1 MKLKNKTKSILSA
14 FLAVCMLLS
23 ISPVT
28 TFAAQSNEYV
38 DPADNWLS
46 SNNRTNELDV
56 NATTT
61 YETQFCCVCNMQTT
75 VLTYRVPEYTRSGET
90 ALNRDVRYSDGTCLD
105 EERKGNLDSGTPGID
120 AYYTGYHWTKAV
132 CQNCGTINSGDGMET
147 YSFNNN
153 VYSLNPCDNNFFLQF
168 DNTTHEK
175 YDDEY
180 HLTTLKRGEYCK
192 FCKGTYARAT
202 RGLADHNFTEQ
213 VDGQVANNRFY
224 IAETCDDCGYET
236 SEYVTAKAVVSSYYG
251 VEDGEAHTL
260 TVSDL
265 SDSGVK
271 TSIRYGTDADNCNK
285 TSAPNYTQPGYYT
298 VYYKINYSYS
308 GESMIENGVSYVHI
322 LADESDEGGSNT
334 IIVVPPAH
342 EHDFRYL
349 ETIPASCENLG
360 YERWQCDGCGELQ
373 KMNYS
378 PAKGHNYEDITIRE
392 ATCKQ
397 GGLKLTLCKDCG
409 DFHQETTP
417 TGNHN
422 YHTTTHNATCRSVG
436 YTDHTC
442 EVCGDNFVTDIKPLI
457 SHAYE
462 HITKEPTCEDKGYTT
477 STCVM
482 CGSSYVSDYTE
493 PTGHN
498 WDEGTSVTSS
508 TCEADGVIEY
518 VCQNEDCGEK
528 MIKADAATGHTPG
541 EAATCTE
548 PQICTVC
555 ETVLALPTGHNHSES
570 VIAPTCE
577 AMGYSVFTCDCGD
590 TYTANFTDKAEHE
603 YETEITEPTCVSMG
617 HTHYDC
623 VNCDYEF
630 DADYTDKLPHDYKA
644 DVTAPSC
651 SAFGFTVYTCEC
663 GDTYTSDYTDKT
675 EHNYN
680 KQIVEPTCEE
690 HGYAVYECPDCGASY
705 IGDYTENKEHIY
717 KETVIAPSCTEMGY
731 TIFTCD
737 CGDTYKGN
745 YTDKIPHDYE
755 KKVTPATCEEMG
767 YTVYDC
773 KNCDDTYTSDY
784 TDIIPHNYKSEITA
798 ATCVSLGFT
807 TFVCEDCGHTYKA
820 EYVEPKGHTPSDWI
834 IDVPAT
840 ITSGGSK
847 HVECSVCGE
856 TLQTAEIAQLI
867 DADRTDEDGAAE
879 VGDFSIILTD
889 KNGTPIF
896 NSEIVIDVDNK
907 ISIKLPNGRLLD
919 YADQTTITAFF
930 TENQKPAADLN
941 IFIEDKNGNNAT
953 GTTDTNGQLKVP
965 NNQSSTGDDNGTIGN
980 ENNEVKNTYV
990 VSVTDKY
997 NVIIP
1002 NCDIKIGESNNVVV
1016 DLPDGLILTKDSPAI
1031 ITITNQN
1038 GEPQKDV
1045 SVIVIAD
1052 KDYIEKGLTD
1062 RYGKL
1067 TVPPVN
1073 SGYTD
1078 KEGKVNVN
1086 GFNVIVNDEAKQIE
1100 NAFVTLNDDN
1110 TISVLLPAENLIDYS
1125 NRICVT
1131 VLDKDGAA
1139 VKDMTVKVIDVTEN
1153 NRSGVTDENGK
1164 MVVPPLSEDKT
1175 DKDGKATVNGL
1186 NILVTDEKAVIENA
1200 FVTIADGKI
1209 NIELPTDK
1217 VIDIANR
1224 IIVTVTD
1231 SENKA
1236 VKDMSVTVK
1245 DNTERTETN
1254 LTDADGKAVIPPTT
1268 FDITDVNGYGEL
1280 TGFEIVVTDESK
1292 VIENASLTLNEDN
1305 SISVVLPAETLIVH
1319 SNRITVTVTN
1329 KADKTPAKDVSV
1341 TVSEAPKAEADESTE
1356 SDNTADTETAAPKSV
1371 SGKTDADGKIV
1382 VPPLSEDITDN
1393 EGNSGVTDKE
1403 EKPGEDTDG
1412 DGKEDKPG
1420 ETVTTLYK
1428 VALNDTKGVITDAF
1442 VKIEDGKVY
1451 ITLPETHTLTTS
1463 NQVTA
1468 TITDNDGKA
1477 VKGVSVTIAD
1487 KTTSKTGTTDANGK
1501 VTLPVKSSGG
1511 GGGTSRPSSSGGG
1524 GGGGSYVS
1532 TTVKIVDKDGKT
1544 VSVSKSVSTTKA
1556 TLTLPT
1562 GKKLTDDNYYT
1573 ITVTSSG
1580 KAKADYTVVLKD
1592 RSGNEI
1598 TGTTDANGVV
1608 MLPGKKHS
1616 AYIFGYPDSTF
1627 RPDGDMTRSEAAA
1640 IFARLIAEEKG
1651 EKISGTSTD
1660 FKDISKKAWYASYVS
1675 YLEKYGII
1683 KGYTDNTF
1691 RPDNKVTRAEF
1702 IAMTVRYYDLFN
1714 DVKYTSTSV
1723 KYTDVSSSYWAV
1735 KEIAYAKNI
1744 GWLNGYADG
1753 TFRGDNNITRAE
1765 VVTVVNRATGRN
1777 ADKEYVNENFT
1788 KLNRFT
1794 DVTDSSKWYFYDV
1807 NEAANEHIGIT
1818 HSDGETWSK

>member
-132 CQNCGTINSGDGMET
+132 CQNCGTINSGDGMAT

-373 KMNYS
+373 KMNYT
-378 PAKGHNYEDITIRE
+378 PAKGHNYEDIAIRE

-436 YTDHTC
+436 YTDHIC

-555 ETVLALPTGHNHSES
+555 ETVLELPTGHNHSES

-680 KQIVEPTCEE
+680 KQVVEPTCEE

-737 CGDTYKGN
+737 CGDTHKGN

-953 GTTDTNGQLKVP
+953 GTTDANGQLKVP

-1078 KEGKVNVN
+1078 KDGKVNVN

-1209 NIELPTDK
+1209 NIELPADK

-1305 SISVVLPAETLIVH
+1305 SISVVLPAETLIAH
-1319 SNRITVTVTN
+1319 SNRITVIVTN
-1329 KADKTPAKDVSV
+1329 KADKTPAKDISV
-1341 TVSEAPKAEADESTE
+1341 TVCEAPK
-1356 SDNTADTETAAPKSV
+1356 TETEETAKSV

>member
-1 MKLKNKTKSILSA
+1 MKFKSKTKSILSA
-14 FLAVCMLLS
+14 LLAVCMLLS
-23 ISPVT
+23 MAPVT

-38 DPADNWLS
+38 DPAENWLS
-46 SNNRTNELDV
+46 SNGRTNELDV

-61 YETQFCCVCNMQTT
+61 YETQYCCVCNMQTT

-90 ALNRDVRYSDGTCLD
+90 ALNRDVKYSDGTKID
-105 EERKGNLDSGTPGID
+105 GENSGNTDSGTPGVD
-120 AYYTGYHWTKAV
+120 AYYTGYHYTKSV
-132 CQNCGTINSGDGMET
+132 CQLCGTINSVNGYGAYD
-147 YSFNNN
+147 FNNN
-153 VYSLNPCDNNFFLQF
+153 VYSLHACDNNFFVDF
-168 DNTTHEK
+168 DATTHEH
-175 YDDEY
+175 YNEEY
-180 HLTTLKRGEYCK
+180 HLTTLKQGEYCQ
-192 FCKGTYARAT
+192 FCKGTFAVGVK
-202 RGLADHNFTEQ
+202 GLSEHKFSEQ
-213 VDGQVANNRFY
+213 VDGQIGNNRFY
-224 IAETCDDCGYET
+224 VTETCTDCNYQTGTYK
-236 SEYVTAKAVVSSYYG
+236 TAKSVVSSYYG
-251 VEDGEAHTL
+251 IEDGEAHTL

-285 TSAPNYTQPGYYT
+285 TSAPNYTQAGYYT
-298 VYYKINYSYS
+298 VYYKINYTYS
-308 GESMIENGVSYVHI
+308 GETMTENGVSYVHI

-422 YHTTTHNATCRSVG
+422 YHTTIHNATCRSVG

-555 ETVLALPTGHNHSES
+555 ETVLELPTGHNHSES

-680 KQIVEPTCEE
+680 KQVVEPTCEE

-953 GTTDTNGQLKVP
+953 GTTDANGQLKVP

-1078 KEGKVNVN
+1078 KDGKVNVN

-1305 SISVVLPAETLIVH
+1305 SISVVLPAETLIAH
-1319 SNRITVTVTN
+1319 SNRITVIVTN
-1329 KADKTPAKDVSV
+1329 KADKTPAKDISV
-1341 TVSEAPKAEADESTE
+1341 TVCEAPK
-1356 SDNTADTETAAPKSV
+1356 TETEETAKSV

>member
-105 EERKGNLDSGTPGID
+105 GERKGNLDSGTPGID
-120 AYYTGYHWTKAV
+120 AYYTGYHWTKVV
-132 CQNCGTINSGDGMET
+132 CQNCGTINSGDGMAT

-180 HLTTLKRGEYCK
+180 HLTTLKRGEY
-192 FCKGTYARAT
+192 
-202 RGLADHNFTEQ
+202 
-213 VDGQVANNRFY
+213 
-224 IAETCDDCGYET
+224 
-236 SEYVTAKAVVSSYYG
+236 
-251 VEDGEAHTL
+251 
-260 TVSDL
+260 
-265 SDSGVK
+265 
-271 TSIRYGTDADNCNK
+271 
-285 TSAPNYTQPGYYT
+285 
-298 VYYKINYSYS
+298 
-308 GESMIENGVSYVHI
+308 
-322 LADESDEGGSNT
+322 
-334 IIVVPPAH
+334 
-342 EHDFRYL
+342 
-349 ETIPASCENLG
+349 
-360 YERWQCDGCGELQ
+360 ERWQCDGCGELQ
-373 KMNYS
+373 KMNYT

-555 ETVLALPTGHNHSES
+555 ETVLELPTGHNHSES

-680 KQIVEPTCEE
+680 KQVVEPTCEE

-856 TLQTAEIAQLI
+856 TLQTTEIAQLI

-953 GTTDTNGQLKVP
+953 GTTDANGQLKVP

-1078 KEGKVNVN
+1078 KDGKVNVN
-1086 GFNVIVNDEAKQIE
+1086 GFNVIVNDETKQIK

-1200 FVTIADGKI
+1200 FVTIADSKI
-1209 NIELPTDK
+1209 NIELPADK

-1305 SISVVLPAETLIVH
+1305 SISVVLPAETLIAH
-1319 SNRITVTVTN
+1319 SNRITVIVTN
-1329 KADKTPAKDVSV
+1329 KADKTPAKDISV
-1341 TVSEAPKAEADESTE
+1341 TVCEAPK
-1356 SDNTADTETAAPKSV
+1356 TETEETTKSV

-1477 VKGVSVTIAD
+1477 VKGVFVTIAD

-1501 VTLPVKSSGG
+1501 VTLPVKSS
-1511 GGGTSRPSSSGGG
+1511 G

-1640 IFARLIAEEKG
+1640 IFARLISEEKG

>member
-14 FLAVCMLLS
+14 FLAVCMLS
-23 ISPVT
+23 GISPIT

-38 DPADNWLS
+38 DPAEHWLS
-46 SNNRTNELDV
+46 SNGRTNELDV

-61 YETQFCCVCNMQTT
+61 YETQYCCVCNMQTT

-90 ALNRDVRYSDGTCLD
+90 ALNRDVMYSDGTKID
-105 EERKGNLDSGTPGID
+105 GKNKGNTDSGTPGVD
-120 AYYTGYHWTKAV
+120 AYYTGYHYTKSV
-132 CQNCGTINSGDGMET
+132 CQNCGTINSVDGFASYE
-147 YSFNNN
+147 FNNN
-153 VYSLNPCDNNFFLQF
+153 VYSLNACDDNFFVEY
-168 DNTTHEK
+168 DATTYEQ
-175 YDDEY
+175 YNEDY
-180 HLTTLKRGEYCK
+180 HMTTFKQGEYCQ
-192 FCKGTYARAT
+192 FCKGTYAVGEKGREE
-202 RGLADHNFTEQ
+202 HSFIEQ

-224 IAETCDDCGYET
+224 ISETCEDCGYIT

-271 TSIRYGTDADNCNK
+271 TSIRYGTAADSCNK
-285 TSAPNYTQPGYYT
+285 TSAPNYTQAGYYT
-298 VYYKINYSYS
+298 VYYQINYSYS
-308 GESMIENGVSYVHI
+308 GESMTENGVSYVHI
-322 LADESDEGGSNT
+322 LAEESDEGGNT
-334 IIVVPPAH
+334 VIILPQTH
-342 EHDFRYL
+342 EHDYSYL
-349 ETIPASCENLG
+349 ETVPASCENLG
-360 YERWQCDGCGELQ
+360 YERWQCDGCGELV

-378 PAKGHNYEDITIRE
+378 PAKGHTYEDITIRE
-392 ATCKQ
+392 STCKQ

-417 TGNHN
+417 IGNHN
-422 YHTTTHNATCRSVG
+422 YQTTIHNATCRSVG
-436 YTDHTC
+436 YTDHIC

-482 CGSSYVSDYTE
+482 CSSSYVSDYTE
-493 PTGHN
+493 PTGHD

-508 TCEADGVIEY
+508 SCTADGVIEY
-518 VCQNEDCGEK
+518 VCHNKGCGEK
-528 MIKADAATGHTPG
+528 MIKSDAATGHTPG
-541 EAATCTE
+541 EVANCTE

-555 ETVLALPTGHNHSES
+555 ETVLELPTGHTYSES
-570 VIAPTCE
+570 VIDSTCE
-577 AMGYSVFTCDCGD
+577 AMGYSIFACDCGD

-603 YETEITEPTCVSMG
+603 YITETTEPTCESMG

-630 DADYTDKLPHDYKA
+630 DADYTDKLPHSYTSI
-644 DVTAPSC
+644 VTAPSC
-651 SAFGFTVYTCEC
+651 SSFGFTVYTCSC
-663 GDTYTSDYTDKT
+663 GNTYTSDYIDKT

-680 KQIVEPTCEE
+680 KQVVEPTCEE
-690 HGYAVYECPDCGASY
+690 HGYAVYDCPDCGASY

-717 KETVIAPSCTEMGY
+717 TETIIAPSCTEMGY
-731 TIFTCD
+731 SIFACE

-755 KKVTPATCEEMG
+755 KKTIQATCRDFG

-773 KNCDDTYTSDY
+773 KNCDNTYTSDY
-784 TDIIPHNYKSEITA
+784 IDKTQHNYKSEIMA
-798 ATCVSLGFT
+798 ATCISLGFT

-820 EYVEPKGHTPSDWI
+820 EYVEPKGHTSSDWI
-834 IDVPAT
+834 VDVPAT
-840 ITSGGSK
+840 ITNGGSK
-847 HVECSVCGE
+847 HIECTVCGE
-856 TLQTAEIAQLI
+856 TLQTSAIAQLI
-867 DADRTDEDGAAE
+867 DADRTDEDGKAE
-879 VGDFSIILTD
+879 IGDFSIILTD
-889 KNGTPIF
+889 KKGIPVF

-907 ISIKLPNGRLLD
+907 ISIKLPDGRLLD
-919 YADQTTITAFF
+919 FADQTIITAFY

-941 IFIEDKNGNNAT
+941 IFVEDKNDNKAT
-953 GTTDTNGQLKVP
+953 GITDSNGQLKVP

-980 ENNEVKNTYV
+980 ENDEVKNTYV
-990 VSVTDKY
+990 VTVTDKY

-1016 DLPDGLILTKDSPAI
+1016 ELPDGLILTKDSPAI
-1031 ITITNQN
+1031 ITITDHN

-1052 KDYIEKGLTD
+1052 KDYIEKGVTD

-1078 KEGKVNVN
+1078 KDGKVNVN
-1086 GFNVIVNDEAKQIE
+1086 GFNVIVSDETKQIE
-1100 NAFVTLNDDN
+1100 NAFVTLNEDN

-1131 VLDKDGAA
+1131 VLDKDGVA

-1164 MVVPPLSEDKT
+1164 MTVPPLSEDIT
-1175 DKDGKATVNGL
+1175 DKDGKATVNGI
-1186 NILVTDEKAVIENA
+1186 NVLVADEQTVVENA
-1200 FVTIADGKI
+1200 FVIIKDGKI
-1209 NIELPTDK
+1209 NVELPTDK
-1217 VIDIANR
+1217 VIDINNR

-1231 SENKA
+1231 GEDKP

-1245 DNTERTETN
+1245 DNTERTERN
-1254 LTDADGKAVIPPTT
+1254 LTDAEGKAVIPPTT
-1268 FDITDVNGYGEL
+1268 FDITDINGYGEL
-1280 TGFEIVVTDESK
+1280 TGFEITVADESK
-1292 VIENASLTLNEDN
+1292 AIENASLTLNEDN
-1305 SISVVLPAETLIVH
+1305 SISVVLPAETFIVH

-1329 KADKTPAKDVSV
+1329 KADKTPAKDVTV
-1341 TVSEAPKAEADESTE
+1341 TVCEAPK
-1356 SDNTADTETAAPKSV
+1356 TETEETAKSV

-1393 EGNSGVTDKE
+1393 EGNSGITDKE

-1420 ETVTTLYK
+1420 ETVTTIYK
-1428 VALNDTKGVITDAF
+1428 VALNDTKGIITDAF

-1463 NQVTA
+1463 NQITA
-1468 TITDNDGKA
+1468 TITDNEDKA
-1477 VKGVSVTIAD
+1477 VKGVSVTITD
-1487 KTTSKTGTTDANGK
+1487 TTTSKTGTTDSNGK

-1511 GGGTSRPSSSGGG
+1511 GSSTGGSSGGG
-1524 GGGGSYVS
+1524 GGGGSYSS

-1544 VSVSKSVSTTKA
+1544 VSASKSVTATKA

-1562 GKKLTDDNYYT
+1562 GKNLTDDNYYT
-1573 ITVTSSG
+1573 ITVTASG

-1592 RSGNEI
+1592 RNGNEI
-1598 TGTTDANGVV
+1598 TGTTDANGIV
-1608 MLPGKKHS
+1608 MIPGKKHS
-1616 AYIFGYPDSTF
+1616 AYIFGYPDGTF
-1627 RPDGDMTRSEAAA
+1627 RPNGDMTRSEAAA

-1660 FKDISKKAWYASYVS
+1660 FKDVSKKSWYVSYVS

-1683 KGYTDNTF
+1683 NGYTDNTF

-1714 DVKYTSTSV
+1714 EVKYTSTSV
-1723 KYTDVSSSYWAV
+1723 KYTDVSSNYWAV

-1753 TFRGDNNITRAE
+1753 TFKGDNNITRAE

-1794 DVTDSSKWYFYDV
+1794 DVTDSSEWYFYDCA
-1807 NEAANEHIGIT
+1807 ESANEHIGIT
-1818 HSDGETWSK
+1818 HSAGETWSK

>member
-14 FLAVCMLLS
+14 ILAVSMLLS

-38 DPADNWLS
+38 DPAEHWLS
-46 SNNRTNELDV
+46 SNGRTNELDV

-61 YETQFCCVCNMQTT
+61 YETQYCCVCDMQTT

-90 ALNRDVRYSDGTCLD
+90 ALNRDVMYSDGTKIGG
-105 EERKGNLDSGTPGID
+105 EGTGNTDSGTPGVD
-120 AYYTGYHWTKAV
+120 ASYTGYHYTKSV
-132 CQNCGTINSGDGMET
+132 CQLCGTINSVNGISQYD
-147 YSFNNN
+147 FNNN
-153 VYSLNPCDNNFFLQF
+153 VYKLHACDNNFFVEF
-168 DNTTHEK
+168 DATTHEQ
-175 YDDEY
+175 YNEDY
-180 HLTTLKRGEYCK
+180 HLTTFKQGEYCQ
-192 FCKGTYARAT
+192 FCKGTYAVGVKEREE
-202 RGLADHNFTEQ
+202 HNFTEQ

-224 IAETCDDCGYET
+224 IAETCSDCGYET

-271 TSIRYGTDADNCNK
+271 TSIRYGTDADDCTK
-285 TSAPNYTQPGYYT
+285 TSAPNYTQAGYYT
-298 VYYKINYSYS
+298 VYYKINYSYG
-308 GESMIENGVSYVHI
+308 GESMTENGVSYVHI
-322 LADESDEGGSNT
+322 LAEESDEGGDT
-334 IIVVPPAH
+334 IIVLPQIH
-342 EHDFRYL
+342 EHDYRYL
-349 ETIPASCENLG
+349 ETVPASCENLG
-360 YERWQCDGCGELQ
+360 YERWQCDGCGELT

-409 DFHQETTP
+409 DFHQETTS
-417 TGNHN
+417 TGNHS
-422 YHTTTHNATCRSVG
+422 YTTTTHNATCRSVG
-436 YTDHTC
+436 YTDHVC

-462 HITKEPTCEDKGYTT
+462 HITKEPDCDDKGYTT

-482 CGSSYVSDYTE
+482 CSSSYVSDYTE

-498 WDEGTSVTSS
+498 WDEGTFVTSS
-508 TCEADGVIEY
+508 SCTADGVIEY

-528 MIKADAATGHTPG
+528 MIKADTATGHTPG

-548 PQICTVC
+548 PQICTEC
-555 ETVLALPTGHNHSES
+555 ETVLELPTGHNHSES
-570 VIAPTCE
+570 IIAPTCE

-603 YETEITEPTCVSMG
+603 YETETTAPTCESMG

-644 DVTAPSC
+644 EITAPSC
-651 SAFGFTVYTCEC
+651 SAFGFTVFTCVC

-680 KQIVEPTCEE
+680 KQVVEPTCEE

-705 IGDYTENKEHIY
+705 IGDYTENTEHIY
-717 KETVIAPSCTEMGY
+717 TEVVTPATCQAMGFS
-731 TIFTCD
+731 TFTCE
-737 CGDTYKGN
+737 CGDSYIGN
-745 YTDKIPHDYE
+745 YTDKLPHDYE
-755 KKVTPATCEEMG
+755 KNVTPATCEEMG
-767 YTVYDC
+767 FTVYDC
-773 KNCDDTYTSDY
+773 KNCDDTYTGDY
-784 TDIIPHNYKSEITA
+784 TDKIPHNYKSEITA

-807 TFVCEDCGHTYKA
+807 TFVCEDCGDTYKA

-847 HVECSVCGE
+847 HIECSVCGE

-867 DADRTDEDGAAE
+867 DADRTDEDGAGE
-879 VGDFSIILTD
+879 IGDFSIILTD

-896 NSEIVIDVDNK
+896 NSEIAIDVDDK
-907 ISIKLPNGRLLD
+907 ISIKLPGGRLLD
-919 YADQTTITAFF
+919 YADQTTITAFY
-930 TENQKPAADLN
+930 TESQKPAADLN
-941 IFIEDKNGNNAT
+941 IFIEDENGNNAT
-953 GTTDTNGQLKVP
+953 GTTDANGQLKVP

-980 ENNEVKNTYV
+980 ENDEVKNTYV
-990 VSVTDKY
+990 VTVTDKY

-1031 ITITNQN
+1031 ITITDQN

-1062 RYGKL
+1062 KYGKL

-1078 KEGKVNVN
+1078 KDGKVNVN
-1086 GFNVIVNDEAKQIE
+1086 GFNVIVSDETKQIE
-1100 NAFVTLNDDN
+1100 NAFVTLNEDN

-1139 VKDMTVKVIDVTEN
+1139 VPGMTVKVIDVTEN

-1186 NILVTDEKAVIENA
+1186 NVLVTDEKAVIENA

-1209 NIELPTDK
+1209 NIELPAEN
-1217 VIDIANR
+1217 VIDINNR

-1231 SENKA
+1231 SEDKP

-1245 DNTERTETN
+1245 DNERAETN

-1268 FDITDVNGYGEL
+1268 FDITDINGYGEL
-1280 TGFEIVVTDESK
+1280 TGFEITVADESK
-1292 VIENASLTLNEDN
+1292 AIENASLTLKEDN
-1305 SISVVLPAETLIVH
+1305 SISVVLPAENFIVH

-1329 KADKTPAKDVSV
+1329 KADKTPANGICV
-1341 TVSEAPKAEADESTE
+1341 TVCEAPKAETDESTE

-1371 SGKTDADGKIV
+1371 SGKTDADGKMV

-1412 DGKEDKPG
+1412 DGTEDKPG
-1420 ETVTTLYK
+1420 ETVTTTYK
-1428 VALNDTKGVITDAF
+1428 VALNDTKGIITDAF

-1468 TITDNDGKA
+1468 TITDNEDKA

-1511 GGGTSRPSSSGGG
+1511 GGGSSSSGGSSGG

-1592 RSGNEI
+1592 RDGNEV

-1616 AYIFGYPDSTF
+1616 AYVFGYPDSTF

-1651 EKISGTSTD
+1651 EKISGTSTS
-1660 FKDISKKAWYASYVS
+1660 FKDISKNEWYTSYIS

-1683 KGYTDNTF
+1683 KGYNDNTF

-1714 DVKYTSTSV
+1714 DVSYTSTSV
-1723 KYTDVSSSYWAV
+1723 KYTDVSSNYWAV

-1777 ADKEYVNENFT
+1777 ADKEYVNESFT

-1794 DVTDSSKWYFYDV
+1794 DVTNSSMWYFYDV
-1807 NEAANEHIGIT
+1807 AEAANEHIGIT

>member
-23 ISPVT
+23 ISPIT

-38 DPADNWLS
+38 DPAENWLS
-46 SNNRTNELDV
+46 SNGRTNELDV

-61 YETQFCCVCNMQTT
+61 YETQWCTVCNMQTT

-90 ALNRDVRYSDGTCLD
+90 ALNRDVMYSDGTKID
-105 EERKGNLDSGTPGID
+105 GESTGNTDSGTPGVD
-120 AYYTGYHWTKAV
+120 AYYTGYHLTKSV
-132 CQNCGTINSGDGMET
+132 CQVCGTINSINGSDA
-147 YSFNNN
+147 YNFNNN
-153 VYSLNPCDNNFFLQF
+153 VYSLHACDNNFFVAY
-168 DNTTHEK
+168 DATTHEP
-175 YDDEY
+175 YNEDY
-180 HLTTLKRGEYCK
+180 HLTTLKQGEYCQ
-192 FCKGTYARAT
+192 FCKGTYAVGVK
-202 RGLADHNFTEQ
+202 GLAEHDFTEQ
-213 VDGQVANNRFY
+213 VDGQIGNNRFF
-224 IAETCDDCGYET
+224 INETCDDCGYET

-271 TSIRYGTDADNCNK
+271 TSIRYGTDADSCNK

-298 VYYKINYSYS
+298 VYYKINYSYG
-308 GESMIENGVSYVHI
+308 GESMTENGVSYVHI
-322 LADESDEGGSNT
+322 LADDSDEESNSNT
-334 IIVVPPAH
+334 IIVIPPANH
-342 EHDFRYL
+342 EHDYRYL
-349 ETIPASCENLG
+349 ETVPASCEDLG
-360 YERWQCDGCGELQ
+360 YERWQCDGCGELT
-373 KMNYS
+373 KMNYT
-378 PAKGHNYEDITIRE
+378 PANGHTYEDITIRE

-417 TGNHN
+417 TGEHN
-422 YHTTTHNATCRSVG
+422 YTTTNHNATCRSVG
-436 YTDHTC
+436 YTDHIC

-482 CGSSYVSDYTE
+482 CGSSYVSDYVDAL
-493 PTGHN
+493 GHK

-508 TCEADGVIEY
+508 TCTADGVIEY
-518 VCQNEDCGEK
+518 LCQNEDCGEK
-528 MIKADAATGHTPG
+528 MIKADGATGHTPG

-555 ETVLALPTGHNHSES
+555 ETVLDLPTGHNHSES
-570 VIAPTCE
+570 VVAPTCE

-590 TYTANFTDKAEHE
+590 TYTANFTDKAEHDFE
-603 YETEITEPTCVSMG
+603 KTVTEPTCESMG

-623 VNCDYEF
+623 VNCDYEYE
-630 DADYTDKLPHDYKA
+630 ADYTDKLPHDYKA
-644 DVTAPSC
+644 AVTPPSC
-651 SAFGFTVYTCEC
+651 SAFGFTVFTCAC

-680 KQIVEPTCEE
+680 KQVIEPTCEE

-705 IGDYTENKEHIY
+705 IGDYTENIEHSY
-717 KETVIAPSCTEMGY
+717 TEVVTPATCQAMGFS
-731 TIFTCD
+731 TFTCD
-737 CGDTYKGN
+737 CGDSYIGN
-745 YTDKIPHDYE
+745 YTDKLQHDYE
-755 KKVTPATCEEMG
+755 IKVTAPTCTDLG
-767 YTVYDC
+767 FTVYDC
-773 KNCDDTYTSDY
+773 KNCDHTYTADY
-784 TDIIPHNYKSEITA
+784 VK
-798 ATCVSLGFT
+798 AT
-807 TFVCEDCGHTYKA
+807 
-820 EYVEPKGHTPSDWI
+820 GHTPSDWI

-840 ITSGGSK
+840 ITGGGSK
-847 HVECSVCGE
+847 HIECSVCGE

-879 VGDFSIILTD
+879 IGGFSIILTD
-889 KNGTPIF
+889 KNSTPIF
-896 NSEIVIDVDNK
+896 NSEIVIDVEDK
-907 ISIKLPNGRLLD
+907 ISIKLPGGRLLD
-919 YADQTTITAFF
+919 FADQTTITAFF
-930 TENQKPAADLN
+930 TESQKPAADLN
-941 IFIEDKNGNNAT
+941 IFIEDVNGNKAT
-953 GTTDTNGQLKVP
+953 GKTDTNGQLKVP

-990 VSVTDKY
+990 VTVTDKY

-1002 NCDIKIGESNNVVV
+1002 NCDIKIGESNNVVI

-1031 ITITNQN
+1031 ITITDHN

-1078 KEGKVNVN
+1078 KDGKVNVN

-1139 VKDMTVKVIDVTEN
+1139 VKDMQVKVIDVTEN

-1175 DKDGKATVNGL
+1175 DKDGKAVVNGL
-1186 NILVTDEKAVIENA
+1186 NILVADEKAVIENA
-1200 FVTIADGKI
+1200 FVTIADDKI
-1209 NIELPTDK
+1209 NIELPADK
-1217 VIDIANR
+1217 VIDINNR

-1231 SENKA
+1231 SENKPI
-1236 VKDMSVTVK
+1236 KDLSITVK
-1245 DNTERTETN
+1245 DNERAETN

-1268 FDITDVNGYGEL
+1268 FDVTDINGYGEL
-1280 TGFEIVVTDESK
+1280 TGFEITVADESK
-1292 VIENASLTLNEDN
+1292 KIENASLTLNEDN
-1305 SISVVLPAETLIVH
+1305 SISAVLPAETFIVH
-1319 SNRITVTVTN
+1319 SNRITVTVVN
-1329 KADKTPAKDVSV
+1329 KADKTPAKDVTV
-1341 TVSEAPKAEADESTE
+1341 TVSEAPKAETDESTE

-1371 SGKTDADGKIV
+1371 SGKTDTDGKIV

-1393 EGNSGVTDKE
+1393 DGNSGVTDTE

-1420 ETVTTLYK
+1420 ETVSTTYN
-1428 VALNDTKGVITDAF
+1428 VALNDTKGTITDAF
-1442 VKIEDGKVY
+1442 VNIKDGKVY
-1451 ITLPETHTLTTS
+1451 ITLPDSHTLTTS

-1468 TITDNDGKA
+1468 TITDKDGKA
-1477 VKGVSVTIAD
+1477 VSGVSVTMTD
-1487 KTTSKTGTTDANGK
+1487 KNNTSKSGTTNSSGK

-1511 GGGTSRPSSSGGG
+1511 GGGSSSSGGSSGGG
-1524 GGGGSYVS
+1524 GGGSYSS
-1532 TTVKIVDKDGKT
+1532 TSVTVKDKDNKT
-1544 VSVSKSVSTTKA
+1544 VSVTKSVSTTKA

-1562 GKKLTDDNYYT
+1562 DKKLTDDNYYT
-1573 ITVTSSG
+1573 ITVKSSG
-1580 KAKADYTVVLKD
+1580 KAKSDYTVVLKD
-1592 RSGNEI
+1592 RSGNEV
-1598 TGTTDANGVV
+1598 TGTTDENGVV

-1616 AYIFGYPDSTF
+1616 AYIFGYDDSTF
-1627 RPDGDMTRSEAAA
+1627 RPDADMSRSEAAA

-1660 FKDISKKAWYASYVS
+1660 FKDISKNAWYASYVS

-1683 KGYTDNTF
+1683 KGYSDNTF

-1714 DVKYTSTSV
+1714 DVSYTSTSV